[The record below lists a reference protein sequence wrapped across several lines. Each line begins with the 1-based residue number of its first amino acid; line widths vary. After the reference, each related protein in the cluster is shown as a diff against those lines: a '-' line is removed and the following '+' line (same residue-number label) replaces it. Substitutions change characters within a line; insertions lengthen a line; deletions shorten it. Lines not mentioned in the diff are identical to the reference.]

1 MERPPHR
8 YRHAGHAVVVTFVG
22 LGLAALLNAQG
33 LRKRAEIQPHGF
45 GREVALAV
53 TKPLARAS
61 HDLLLDRPRRGLKD
75 ALGRGRD
82 DEIDT
87 RVLIGPAA
95 PSEPPAAPAR
105 PRASATASAPRARPA
120 ARRRPPP
127 RHALAPPKP
136 SFSRSHPLRVWVAGD
151 SLVAVPG
158 QSLERAVGS
167 DGPVDVLGVESRVA
181 TGLGRPEIY
190 NWFTRFRSVI
200 DGLHP
205 RAVVLSFGSND
216 GHDYMSGVPAG
227 RTIGRLGSPSWM
239 AEYRRRVAGV
249 TEEFAR
255 AGAYVVWIGLPIPRG
270 NGRRE
275 GFVDVNRILRTVAA
289 AHPRRATFIDTWSML
304 EDRHGRYADY
314 LRNAAGRLVRMRAPD
329 GVHYAPS
336 AGDLIAHTVLRRLG
350 ARFALHFR

>member
-1 MERPPHR
+1 
-8 YRHAGHAVVVTFVG
+8 VVVTFIG

-75 ALGRGRD
+75 ALGRGAD
-82 DEIDT
+82 DQIDT

-105 PRASATASAPRARPA
+105 PRARVSTAAAKRRAASPAQRPPARHVSAPEK
-120 ARRRPPP
+120 
-127 RHALAPPKP
+127 PKP
-136 SFSRSHPLRVWVAGD
+136 SFSPSHPLRVWVAGD

-167 DGPVDVLGVESRVA
+167 GGPIDVLSVESRVA

-200 DGLHP
+200 EEVHP
-205 RAVVLSFGSND
+205 RVVVLSFGSND

-227 RTIGRLGSPSWM
+227 RAIGQLGSPSWM
-239 AEYRRRVAGV
+239 AEYRRRVSGV
-249 TEEFAR
+249 TEEFAG

-270 NGRRE
+270 SGYRE
-275 GFVDVNRILRTVAA
+275 GFVDVNRILRSVAA
-289 AHPRRATFIDTWSML
+289 AHPRSTTFIDTWSML
-304 EDRHGRYADY
+304 EDKHGRYADY
-314 LRNAAGRLVRMRAPD
+314 LRNSAGRLVRVRAAD
-329 GVHYAPS
+329 GVHYSPS
-336 AGDLIAHTVLRRLG
+336 AGDLIARTVLRTLG
-350 ARFALHFR
+350 AKFALHSR